1 MQSSTIIKPIKNID
15 MSKLKGYLEK
25 LHDLQFEYYSSAE
38 MEVSVSHGSWGTSVS
53 IKFFGRDE
61 NKDIIIKGFDFDS
74 YKTDAENDK
83 TWDNLVKFLHS
94 EESRYYLVLCIAAD

>member
-1 MQSSTIIKPIKNID
+1 

-38 MEVSVSHGSWGTSVS
+38 MEVSVLHGIWGTSVS
-53 IKFFGRDE
+53 IRFFGRNE
-61 NKDIIIKGFDFDS
+61 NKDYIIKGFDFDS

-83 TWDNLVKFLHS
+83 TWDDLQTFLRS
-94 EESRYYLVLCIAAD
+94 KESVSYIVHCIAAD

>member
-1 MQSSTIIKPIKNID
+1 

-38 MEVSVSHGSWGTSVS
+38 MEVSVSHGCWGASVS

-61 NKDIIIKGFDFDS
+61 NNDYIIKGFDFVS
-74 YKTDAENDK
+74 YKTDAENNK
-83 TWDNLVKFLHS
+83 TWDDLQTFLRS
-94 EESRYYLVLCIAAD
+94 KESVNYIVHCIVSD